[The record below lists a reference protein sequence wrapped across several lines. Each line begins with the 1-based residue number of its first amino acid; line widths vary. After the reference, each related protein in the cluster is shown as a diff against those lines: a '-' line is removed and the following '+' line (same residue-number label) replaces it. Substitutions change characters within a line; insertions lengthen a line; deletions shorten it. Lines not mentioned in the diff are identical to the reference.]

1 MNKSKILLSL
11 MLGGV
16 LIFSSVQASAFT
28 TNKGT
33 EIVTSGELRERDL
46 TQYEFSNCGE
56 GICYRYDN
64 NYKALIIIKQNHND
78 NATTLDSSAFENIK
92 DVNLLYIDGNIKF
105 DDKFNNVV
113 NNNKNMKVC
122 IYHYEDTKN
131 RFNEKYNVNSIS
143 FNYTPNEFYFINH
156 NHFENIIDYSGLLGD
171 YKNLIDNVV
180 GYKGCR
186 MFKDNRV
193 LIKTSSISET
203 KATDTPSTSTP
214 VITKEIKEYEVIE
227 EEPTFEKSGKSHIE
241 IEENGVVTEV
251 KASKEIP
258 VLDESLKGVYYANDE
273 KKIEDDKKNDVA
285 TETPKATETPISTS
299 TTTTTTKDETQKPT
313 GDSKNVLAVFGL
325 GLVGLFSCN
334 KLKKRM

>member
-33 EIVTSGELRERDL
+33 EIVTISELGEKDL
-46 TQYEFSNCGE
+46 TQYGFNNCGE
-56 GICYRYDN
+56 GMCYRYDN
-64 NYKALIIIKQNHND
+64 NYKALIIIKQNYND

-92 DVNLLYIDGNIKF
+92 DINLIYIDGNIKF

-113 NNNKNMKVC
+113 NNNKDMKVC
-122 IYHYEDTKN
+122 IYHYEDTRD

-156 NHFENIIDYSGLLGD
+156 NRFEDIVDYNGLLGN
-171 YKNLIDNVV
+171 YKYTIDNIV

-186 MFKDNRV
+186 INNRI

-214 VITKEIKEYEVIE
+214 VIIKEIKEYEVIE
-227 EEPTFEKSGKSHIE
+227 EEPTFLNTGKSHIE

-273 KKIEDDKKNDVA
+273 KKGEDDKKNDVA
-285 TETPKATETPISTS
+285 TETPKATKTPISTS
-299 TTTTTTKDETQKPT
+299 TATTTTKDETQKPT